1 MIVKGRLN
9 SDLIKKKLA
18 QFKLTRE
25 GLAAILGVT
34 PQALTQWIG
43 GKHPPK
49 ALALIAMAEYLSQIE
64 PPVSVYDPAEPNLS
78 LLIGKVSG
86 IPAPL
91 QAKPIN
97 WD

>member
-34 PQALTQWIG
+34 PQALTQWVN

-49 ALALIAMAEYLSQIE
+49 AIALIAMAEYLSQIE
-64 PPVSVYDPAEPNLS
+64 PAVAVYDPAEPNLS